1 MRILFVVNN
10 CYVKGNGLSASAQ
23 RTVAGLRQLGHEVRV
38 LSGANPDPRGPQP
51 EYVLPDAHVPVF
63 DGLIHAQGYC
73 FARAERSVLREA
85 VRWAEVIHLEEPFP
99 LQWHTL
105 AVARSEG
112 RVCTATYHLHPENL
126 LSSVHLGHWRL
137 PNHLILRWWR
147 DHVFNRCAAVQCPP
161 RSVQRRLEAFRFRPP
176 LYLISN
182 GIQPLSAEEK
192 AAAPLPAVPRAPYI
206 LLCVGRYSVEK
217 DQKTLLRAMRYSRHA
232 KDIQLVLAG
241 RGPQEKRLKSLADRL
256 VREGTLVHPPRF
268 GFYSMAELTALAEK
282 AALYVHCADVEVE
295 GLGCL
300 EALRVGLVPVLADGE
315 LTATA
320 QFALGPDSVFPAGD
334 ERKLAERI
342 DHWLDRPEAL
352 PEEAA
357 RYRAVEQD
365 YDIADSLRRLAQ
377 MMEAALKGDTHGKL

>member
-1 MRILFVVNN
+1 MV
-10 CYVKGNGLSASAQ
+10 CYHIRFTRL
-23 RTVAGLRQLGHEVRV
+23 RTL
-38 LSGANPDPRGPQP
+38 
-51 EYVLPDAHVPVF
+51 
-63 DGLIHAQGYC
+63 
-73 FARAERSVLREA
+73 
-85 VRWAEVIHLEEPFP
+85 VRWSEP
-99 LQWHTL
+99 T
-105 AVARSEG
+105 V
-112 RVCTATYHLHPENL
+112 
-126 LSSVHLGHWRL
+126 
-137 PNHLILRWWR
+137 
-147 DHVFNRCAAVQCPP
+147 
-161 RSVQRRLEAFRFRPP
+161 
-176 LYLISN
+176 
-182 GIQPLSAEEK
+182 
-192 AAAPLPAVPRAPYI
+192 
-206 LLCVGRYSVEK
+206 
-217 DQKTLLRAMRYSRHA
+217 
-232 KDIQLVLAG
+232 
-241 RGPQEKRLKSLADRL
+241 
-256 VREGTLVHPPRF
+256 
-268 GFYSMAELTALAEK
+268 AEK